1 LYLLKGSAML
11 SNSYPMLDFNL
22 GEEIDMMRASLRG
35 FVDDHILPRAD
46 EIDRTDSFPR
56 DLWEPLGAL
65 GLHGLTVSED
75 YGGVAVGYTAQ
86 AIAVEEI
93 SRASASV
100 GLSFGAHGNL
110 CINQIFRWGNDAQKQ
125 KYLPKLVS
133 GEHLGA
139 LAMSE
144 TGAGSDVVSMRLKA
158 EKKGDKYILNGGKFW
173 ITNGP
178 SADVLVVYAKT
189 EPEAKSR
196 GITAFIIEK
205 DFAGFSCAQKLDK
218 LGHRGSE
225 TGELVFDNCEVPEE
239 NVMGPLNQ
247 GVEVLMSGLDYERAV
262 LAAWPVGIM
271 QACLDTVLPYIHQ
284 REQFGQSIGTFQL
297 VQGKLADMYTRLS
310 ASRAYVYAVNQACDR
325 GETTRKD
332 AAAAILFAAE
342 NATQCALDAIQLMG
356 GNGYVND
363 NPVGRYLR
371 DAKLAEIG
379 AGTSEIRRMLIGRE
393 LFNETA

>member
-1 LYLLKGSAML
+1 ML

-22 GEEIDMMRASLRG
+22 GEEVDMMRASVRG

-75 YGGVAVGYTAQ
+75 YGGVAMGYTAQ

-110 CINQIFRWGNDAQKQ
+110 CINQIFRWGNEAQKQ

-158 EKKGDKYILNGGKFW
+158 EKKGDTYVLNGGKFW

-205 DFAGFSCAQKLDK
+205 DFKGFSCAQKLDK

-225 TGELVFDNCEVPEE
+225 TGELVFEDCEVPEE

-393 LFNETA
+393 LFKETA